1 MHWIRTSYSRGGV
14 VALGFLFLV
23 LGCSSGAKP
32 DAPAELSNLATQEGS
47 KPVEQEK
54 GAPDPAAGVSL
65 EKGES
70 VASSEE
76 PPAATLSPALTA
88 LLESLSAE
96 ERGRTNPLS
105 GNQDEITL
113 GKSEYMSMCFV
124 CHGAQGKG
132 DGPAAK
138 ATPSLPSDLSDPV
151 RSQLLSDGDRFAV
164 MRLGIEGTAMPASGA
179 NLNDQQVWRILAYVE
194 TLVMK

>member
-1 MHWIRTSYSRGGV
+1 MHWIRTSYSRGGL
-14 VALGFLFLV
+14 VALGFLFLI

-32 DAPAELSNLATQEGS
+32 DAPGDSSNSGTQEGS
-47 KPVEQEK
+47 QLVEQEK
-54 GAPDPAAGVSL
+54 GAPDPAAGASL
-65 EKGES
+65 VKGES
-70 VASSEE
+70 VGSSEE
-76 PPAATLSPALTA
+76 APAATLSPALTA

-138 ATPSLPSDLSDPV
+138 ATPSTPSDLSDPV

-194 TLVMK
+194 TLVVK